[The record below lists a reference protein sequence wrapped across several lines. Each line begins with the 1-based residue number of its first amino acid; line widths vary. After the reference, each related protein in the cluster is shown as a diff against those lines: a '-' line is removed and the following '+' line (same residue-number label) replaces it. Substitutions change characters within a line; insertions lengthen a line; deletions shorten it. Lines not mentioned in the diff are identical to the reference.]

1 MPSNLKKQP
10 HVIVS
15 LQYLRGA
22 AAMMIVFCHAF
33 DQLPWLKAMLPNV
46 GLSGVDLFFVISG
59 FIMVFVTASAAS
71 SAWDFFRLR
80 IIRIVPLY
88 WLFNF
93 ATAALILTLPQL
105 FQTSVFTLQHFILS
119 LLFIPHLSPAVPPS
133 ISPFILLGWTLN
145 YEMFFYAIFA
155 LAMAVSAAR
164 RVPLTMAVLV
174 TLTALGALSVF
185 DASPAWEFYSNN
197 IVLEFV
203 LGMML
208 ASLYLGGA
216 LHKVGVTAG
225 TVMIALGAMGLC
237 LGASHLEL
245 ARVLVFGIPAAL
257 IVAGALSI
265 EAAHAVPKV
274 QPFLLLGD
282 ASYSIYLAHLFPI
295 ALERFAWSRLGLPT
309 EGIGPVA
316 AFVGIALV
324 GGALAGVASYLLL
337 ERPMLRAVRG
347 PRRVTPY
354 PSLNRPAIAE
364 N

>member
-1 MPSNLKKQP
+1 MASDLNKQP

-59 FIMVFVTASAAS
+59 FIMVFVTAKAS
-71 SAWDFFRLR
+71 STAWDFFRMR

-93 ATAALILTLPQL
+93 ANAALILTFPQL
-105 FQTSVFTLQHFILS
+105 FQSAVLTLRHFVLS

-155 LAMAVSAAR
+155 LAMAASAAH
-164 RVPLTMAVLV
+164 RVSLTMVVLV

-185 DASPAWEFYSNN
+185 DASPVLEFYSNN

-208 ASLYLGGA
+208 AGLYLNGT
-216 LHKVGVTAG
+216 LHKVGATSGAL
-225 TVMIALGAMGLC
+225 MIALGAVGLC
-237 LGASHLEL
+237 VGASHLEL
-245 ARVLVFGIPAAL
+245 ARVLVFGLPAAL

-265 EAAHAVPKV
+265 EAARAVGKV

-309 EGIGPVA
+309 EGVLPVMV
-316 AFVGIALV
+316 FVSVALL
-324 GGALAGVASYLLL
+324 GGALAGIASYLLL
-337 ERPMLRAVRG
+337 ERPMLRAMRG
-347 PRRVTPY
+347 PQRDTIGSAQPADRR
-354 PSLNRPAIAE
+354 
-364 N
+364 